1 MRYVGIF
8 LVCLASIA
16 FEIFLVRHF
25 AITNWSEYGYWV
37 ISMAMAG
44 YSVSGVVL
52 CLFGPAFLRRAEALF
67 YALPVA
73 MLLLVSG
80 GYAAL
85 GLIPFNPLEL
95 QNEVLFAGQL
105 LNIGKYYLALFP
117 FFFAS
122 GLYVGLSFLAG
133 QENIPKVYMAD
144 LVGAGLG
151 AAALLLC
158 MSLVHPFHLPL
169 FLLPPLALAAL
180 TSLPRAT
187 GPVRAALAGLALL
200 VLAGAGA
207 LVLER
212 NNAAFSQYKPVSM
225 AMNVE
230 NNRVLLEVRSA
241 RGYYQLLSSYLER
254 HDPDLSN
261 NYALLGAGGPPQA
274 LGLYRD
280 GERLVSLPRPGAVD
294 LGYLGA
300 ALDSLPYVLRP
311 QKRVLLAG
319 GRGGFRPREALELGA
334 RHVDTVESDPVLL
347 AILAGHAPS
356 SAPVS
361 YALRLPVTRPENI
374 SEANATVGADAAQA
388 NGPADIQADIQTGG
402 PARPRKY
409 PPPPRRLLAPAAA
422 FAAGTD
428 APTGQATPP
437 RLGSPLVL
445 AGQAEVPYS
454 LIDVS
459 PEFLDQGQ
467 ANKYLLTVEGI
478 ARLYRALAADGL
490 LSLPM
495 GIGELP
501 VYALKAVATVRL
513 GLALAGVHDPAAH
526 LIVVRSSF
534 TARILVSRL
543 AFDARDIAAARA
555 FAAERSFDTPYFP
568 GIDPATVEVYN
579 DLPPVSFENVTSEA
593 AGPVRAG
600 AASGPA
606 ASGPTGNESV
616 AGAGTVAG
624 GIVAANASAAT
635 GVTAAAN
642 GTLAA
647 GQDAGLGEQ
656 SGLPGLADNGPPA
669 RDALMDDLVAFLR
682 DGTASSSSFRF
693 FNLAPSTQ
701 DRPFF
706 HEIIRLGQIP
716 AALRRIE
723 ILPRQEIGYL
733 VNVAVLAQAA
743 VFALVVFLL
752 PLLRRRGLGGMA
764 GGEVLGGF
772 GFFMCLGLG
781 FLFVEIVLI
790 ERFTFFLNDPTL
802 AFALVLSAMLIA
814 SGLGSAFSSRFVPR
828 PRQGIRLACALAAAL
843 AACSGLLLPR
853 LLDLALAWPDPAK
866 IALAVGIAAPLG
878 FCMGMPF
885 PLALSTYRGA
895 RCPFIPWAWSVN
907 GALSVVATPLANLL
921 AVSCGY
927 SWVFYASLVLYA
939 LAGLLAPTRRECG
952 AEAQAAET

>member
-8 LVCLASIA
+8 LVCLSSIA

-52 CLFGPAFLRRAEALF
+52 CLFGAAFLRRAEALF
-67 YALPVA
+67 FALPVV
-73 MLLLVSG
+73 MLLLLSG

-95 QNEVLFAGQL
+95 QNEVLWAGQL
-105 LNIGKYYLALFP
+105 VNIGKYYLALFP

-151 AAALLLC
+151 AAALLFC
-158 MSLVHPFHLPL
+158 MSLAHPFHVPL
-169 FLLPPLALAAL
+169 FLLPPLVLAAL
-180 TSLPRAT
+180 TSLPPARPAARA
-187 GPVRAALAGLALL
+187 GLAGLALL
-200 VLAGAGA
+200 VAAGAS
-207 LVLER
+207 LVVLER
-212 NNAAFSQYKPVSM
+212 NNAAFSQYKPVSV

-230 NNRVLLEVRSA
+230 DNRVLKEVRSA

-261 NYALLGAGGPPQA
+261 NYELLGAGGPPPA

-280 GERLVSLPRPGAVD
+280 GERLVSLPRQGAYD
-294 LGYLGA
+294 TGYLNA

-311 QKRVLLAG
+311 QARVLLAG

-334 RHVDTVESDPVLL
+334 QHVDTVESDPVLL
-347 AILAGHAPS
+347 SIVLAHGPAKP
-356 SAPVS
+356 PTS
-361 YALRLPVTRPENI
+361 YALRLPLADAVGDE
-374 SEANATVGADAAQA
+374 GADAGAAALDPALDPTA
-388 NGPADIQADIQTGG
+388 NPAAN
-402 PARPRKY
+402 PASGVAASALKY

-422 FAAGTD
+422 FAPGRD
-428 APTGQATPP
+428 APTGTATPP

-445 AGQAEVPYS
+445 AAGAEAPYS
-454 LIDVS
+454 LVDVS

-467 ANKYLLTVEGI
+467 ANKYLLTSEGI
-478 ARLYRALAADGL
+478 ARLFAALSEDGL

-495 GIGELP
+495 GISELP
-501 VYALKAVATVRL
+501 VYALKAAATVRE
-513 GLALAGVHDPAAH
+513 GLRLAGVADPSAH
-526 LIVVRSSF
+526 LLVVRSSF
-534 TARILVSRL
+534 TARILASRR
-543 AFDARDIAAARA
+543 AFDAVDIAKARA

-568 GIDPATVEVYN
+568 GMDPAGVEIYN
-579 DLPPVSFENVTSEA
+579 DLPPVSFE
-593 AGPVRAG
+593 
-600 AASGPA
+600 SGSADAPA
-606 ASGPTGNESV
+606 RTP
-616 AGAGTVAG
+616 
-624 GIVAANASAAT
+624 
-635 GVTAAAN
+635 AN
-642 GTLAA
+642 G
-647 GQDAGLGEQ
+647 D
-656 SGLPGLADNGPPA
+656 GPPAA
-669 RDALMDDLVAFLR
+669 RDALMDDLS
-682 DGTASSSSFRF
+682 ASLQRGQTDSSSFRF

-706 HEIIRLGQIP
+706 HEIIPLSRIPQALSRLE
-716 AALRRIE
+716 L
-723 ILPRQEIGYL
+723 LPRQEIGYL

-752 PLLRRRGLGGMA
+752 PLSRRRGMGDLGH
-764 GGEVLGGF
+764 GELLAGF
-772 GFFMCLGLG
+772 GYFLCLGLG

-790 ERFTFFLNDPTL
+790 ERFTFFLNDPSL

-814 SGLGSAFSSRFVPR
+814 SGAGSAFSGRFVPR
-828 PRQGIRLACALAAAL
+828 PRAGIRLACGVAATLAAF
-843 AACSGLLLPR
+843 SGLLLPR

-866 IALAVGIAAPLG
+866 VALAVAVAAPLG
-878 FCMGMPF
+878 FFMGMPF

-895 RCPFIPWAWSVN
+895 RSPFIPWAWSVN
-907 GALSVVATPLANLL
+907 GALSVVATPLANIL
-921 AVSCGY
+921 AVSYGY
-927 SWVFYASLVLYA
+927 SLVFFASLGLYA
-939 LAGLLAPTRRECG
+939 LAGLLAPTRPG
-952 AEAQAAET
+952 TPPAP

>member
-8 LVCLASIA
+8 LVCLSSIA

-52 CLFGPAFLRRAEALF
+52 CLFGEAFQRRSSAF
-67 YALPVA
+67 FFGLPVA
-73 MLLLVSG
+73 MLLLLSG

-95 QNEVLFAGQL
+95 QNEVLWAGQL
-105 LNIGKYYLALFP
+105 VNIGKYYLALFP

-151 AAALLLC
+151 AAALLFC
-158 MSLVHPFHLPL
+158 MSLAHPFHVPL

-180 TSLPRAT
+180 TSLPPAKSL
-187 GPVRAALAGLALL
+187 VRAGLAGLTLL
-200 VLAGAGA
+200 AVAGAGY
-207 LVLER
+207 LVLEQ

-230 NNRVLLEVRSA
+230 NNRILTEVRSA

-261 NYALLGAGGPPQA
+261 NYELLGAGGPPPA

-280 GERLVSLPRPGAVD
+280 GERLISLPRQGAYD
-294 LGYLGA
+294 TGYLRA

-311 QKRVLLAG
+311 QERVLLAG
-319 GRGGFRPREALELGA
+319 GRGGFRLREALMLGA
-334 RHVDTVESDPVLL
+334 AHVDTVESDPVLL
-347 AILAGHAPS
+347 AILAAHAPS
-356 SAPVS
+356 KPPTG
-361 YALRLPVTRPENI
+361 YALRLPLSDAGAEARVEAGAAENASAEI
-374 SEANATVGADAAQA
+374 GA
-388 NGPADIQADIQTGG
+388 G
-402 PARPRKY
+402 PAREPV
-409 PPPPRRLLAPAAA
+409 
-422 FAAGTD
+422 AGHD
-428 APTGQATPP
+428 APTGTATPP

-445 AGQAEVPYS
+445 AAQAERPYS

-467 ANKYLLTVEGI
+467 ANKYLLTAEGI
-478 ARLYRALAADGL
+478 ARLYGALPVDGL
-490 LSLPM
+490 ISLPM

-501 VYALKAVATVRL
+501 VYALKAVATVRE
-513 GLALAGVHDPAAH
+513 GLRLAGVADPAAH
-526 LIVVRSSF
+526 LLVVRSSF
-534 TARILVSRL
+534 TARILASRR
-543 AFDARDIAAARA
+543 AFDARDITTART

-568 GIDPATVEVYN
+568 GIDPAQVEVYN
-579 DLPPVSFENVTSEA
+579 DLPPVSFENVTTEA
-593 AGPVRAG
+593 ASPGSGQGASPSG
-600 AASGPA
+600 AANQNET
-606 ASGPTGNESV
+606 ASQPGIVSQDET
-616 AGAGTVAG
+616 ADLDGAGPD
-624 GIVAANASAAT
+624 IR
-635 GVTAAAN
+635 
-642 GTLAA
+642 
-647 GQDAGLGEQ
+647 
-656 SGLPGLADNGPPA
+656 A

-682 DGTASSSSFRF
+682 DGTTDSSSFRF

-706 HEIIRLGQIP
+706 HEIIRLSRIP
-716 AALRRIE
+716 EALSRIE
-723 ILPRQEIGYL
+723 LLPRQEIGYL

-743 VFALVVFLL
+743 VFALIVFLL
-752 PLLRRRGLGGMA
+752 PLLRRRGMGDISGG
-764 GGEVLGGF
+764 GILCGF
-772 GFFMCLGLG
+772 GYFLCLGLG

-790 ERFTFFLNDPTL
+790 ERFTFFLNDPAL

-828 PRQGIRLACALAAAL
+828 PRTGIRLACFVAATLAAF
-843 AACSGLLLPR
+843 SGLLLPR
-853 LLDLALAWPDPAK
+853 LLDLALSWPDPAK
-866 IALAVGIAAPLG
+866 LALAVTIAAPLG
-878 FCMGMPF
+878 FFMGMPF

-895 RCPFIPWAWSVN
+895 RSPFIPWAWSVN
-907 GALSVVATPLANLL
+907 GALSVVATPLANIL
-921 AVSCGY
+921 AVSYGY
-927 SWVFYASLVLYA
+927 SLVFFASLGLYA
-939 LAGLLAPTRRECG
+939 LAGLLAPTRREPGDASGGQG
-952 AEAQAAET
+952 A

>member
-8 LVCLASIA
+8 LVCLSSIA

-52 CLFGPAFLRRAEALF
+52 CLFGEFFQRRASAF
-67 YALPVA
+67 FFGLPVL

-95 QNEVLFAGQL
+95 QNEVLWAGQL
-105 LNIGKYYLALFP
+105 VNIGKYYLALFP

-133 QENIPKVYMAD
+133 QESIPKVYMAD

-158 MSLVHPFHLPL
+158 MSLVHPFHVPL
-169 FLLPPLALAAL
+169 FLLPPLTLAAL
-180 TSLPRAT
+180 TSLPPLQGKGRGAKRA
-187 GPVRAALAGLALL
+187 GLAGLALL
-200 VLAGAGA
+200 ALGASA
-207 LVLER
+207 YVVVFQ
-212 NNAAFSQYKPVSM
+212 NNAAFSQYKPVSV
-225 AMNVE
+225 AQNVE
-230 NNRVLLEVRSA
+230 DNRTLLEVRSP
-241 RGYYQLLSSYLER
+241 RGYYMLLSSYLER

-261 NYALLGAGGPPQA
+261 NYELLGAGGPPPA

-280 GERLVSLPRPGAVD
+280 GERVVSLPREGAYD
-294 LGYLGA
+294 TRYLRA

-311 QKRVLLAG
+311 QARVLLAG
-319 GRGGFRPREALELGA
+319 GRGGFRLREALELGA
-334 RHVDTVESDPVLL
+334 AHVDTVESDPVLL
-347 AILAGHAPS
+347 AILEAHGPS
-356 SAPVS
+356 RPPTG
-361 YALRLPVTRPENI
+361 YALRLPLSDTGTDTGA
-374 SEANATVGADAAQA
+374 EAGAASGTAAANETAAQSSDQSDQSGQA
-388 NGPADIQADIQTGG
+388 ALSSAPAS
-402 PARPRKY
+402 PAKPKKF
-409 PPPPRRLLAPAAA
+409 PPPPRRLLAPLAA
-422 FAAGTD
+422 FAAGHD
-428 APTGQATPP
+428 APAGLATPP

-445 AGQAEVPYS
+445 ATRAQTPYS

-467 ANKYLLTVEGI
+467 ANKYVLTAEGI
-478 ARLYRALAADGL
+478 ARLFSALATDGL

-501 VYALKAVATVRL
+501 VYALKAVATVRE
-513 GLALAGVHDPAAH
+513 GLRLAGVTDPAANI
-526 LIVVRSSF
+526 LVVRSSF
-534 TARILVSRL
+534 TARILASRR
-543 AFDARDIAAARA
+543 AFDARDIQAMRA

-568 GIDPATVEVYN
+568 GIDPAKVEIFN
-579 DLPPVSFENVTSEA
+579 DLPPVSFENVTTEA
-593 AGPVRAG
+593 STQGG
-600 AASGPA
+600 AQ
-606 ASGPTGNESV
+606 GN
-616 AGAGTVAG
+616 
-624 GIVAANASAAT
+624 
-635 GVTAAAN
+635 
-642 GTLAA
+642 
-647 GQDAGLGEQ
+647 GQDGGEADGGLT
-656 SGLPGLADNGPPA
+656 A

-682 DGTASSSSFRF
+682 DGKTDSSSFRF

-706 HEIIRLGQIP
+706 HEIIRLSRIP
-716 AALRRIE
+716 EALSRIE
-723 ILPRQEIGYL
+723 LLPRQEIGYL

-752 PLLRRRGLGGMA
+752 PLLRRRGMGDLGRGA
-764 GGEVLGGF
+764 VLSGF
-772 GFFMCLGLG
+772 GYFLCLGLG

-790 ERFTFFLNDPTL
+790 ERFTFFLNDPAL

-828 PRQGIRLACALAAAL
+828 PRTGIRLACGVAATLAAF
-843 AACSGLLLPR
+843 SGLLLPR
-853 LLDLALAWPDPAK
+853 LLDLALSWPDPAK
-866 IALAVGIAAPLG
+866 LALAVAIVAPLG
-878 FCMGMPF
+878 FFMGMPF

-895 RCPFIPWAWSVN
+895 QSPFIPWAWSVN
-907 GALSVVATPLANLL
+907 GALSVVATPLANIL
-921 AVSCGY
+921 AVSYGY
-927 SWVFYASLVLYA
+927 SLVFLASLALYA
-939 LAGLLAPTRRECG
+939 LAGLLAPTRNEPG
-952 AEAQAAET
+952 AGRIASGGQGA